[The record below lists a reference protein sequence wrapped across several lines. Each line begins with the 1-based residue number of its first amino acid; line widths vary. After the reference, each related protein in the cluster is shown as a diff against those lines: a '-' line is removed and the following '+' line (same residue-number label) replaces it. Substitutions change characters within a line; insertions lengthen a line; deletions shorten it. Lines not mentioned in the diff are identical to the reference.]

1 LRLPSFEYHNE
12 LVTWRELLLHVRKD
26 AIKVLLKNAG
36 SLLLEKLKRI
46 GQPSLPEDGNEDPM
60 KLFYRLEKLPDLPLQ
75 STLTHEGHDDHKTD
89 GEEEREN
96 IDRQEKEKKITLL
109 FGDLYKKKPNK

>member
-1 LRLPSFEYHNE
+1 
-12 LVTWRELLLHVRKD
+12 LVTWRELLLQVRRD

-46 GQPSLPEDGNEDPM
+46 GQPSLPEEGAEDPM

-75 STLTHEGHDDHKTD
+75 SNLMHEGLEDSKYDSE
-89 GEEEREN
+89 GEREKMEK
-96 IDRQEKEKKITLL
+96 QEREKKINLL
-109 FGDLYKKKPNK
+109 FGDLYKKRPNK